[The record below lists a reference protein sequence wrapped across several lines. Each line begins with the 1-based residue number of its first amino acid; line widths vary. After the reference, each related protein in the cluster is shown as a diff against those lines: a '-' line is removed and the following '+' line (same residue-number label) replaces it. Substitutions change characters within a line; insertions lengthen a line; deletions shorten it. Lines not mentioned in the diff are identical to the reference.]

1 MQVSYKKNPQMN
13 TEANLILYVCCV
25 IFTTR
30 LLTIRTNLGSL
41 VCKPLL
47 ITYPIHIILGQC
59 HRKNLD
65 L

>member
-1 MQVSYKKNPQMN
+1 MN